1 MGRKSLKETRQKEI
15 IKGFYMVAKKQGLE
29 NTSIAKLAAHLR
41 VNPSLIMH
49 YFSSRENLL
58 NALVDFIRE
67 SYSGIYE
74 VNDGKID
81 TKQKLLKLIDNL
93 FSRKWNK
100 LFDDG
105 VFYSCY
111 ALTYRNKNFRS
122 GYKKMHEALHEMLL
136 NSLRQAAANHVIPD
150 ENIEE
155 KVTIIFSIIDG
166 AYYFLGM
173 VSDKKEI
180 QAKENLYK
188 KYVLELL
195 GLK

>member
-15 IKGFYMVAKKQGLE
+15 IEGFYTVAKKQGLE
-29 NTSIAKLAAHLR
+29 NTSIAKLATHLR

-67 SYSGIYE
+67 SYSDIYE
-74 VNDGKID
+74 VNDGGID
-81 TKQKLLKLIDNL
+81 TKEKLLKLIDNL

-122 GYKKMHEALHEMLL
+122 CYKKMHEVLHEMLL
-136 NSLRQAAANHVIPD
+136 NSLRQAAANHIVPD

-155 KVTIIFSIIDG
+155 KVTIIFSIVDG
-166 AYYFLGM
+166 AYYFVGM
-173 VSDKKEI
+173 MSDKKEI
-180 QAKENLYK
+180 QAKEKLYK

>member
-1 MGRKSLKETRQKEI
+1 MGRKSLKAVRQKEI
-15 IKGFYMVAKKQGLE
+15 LKGFYTVAKKQGLE
-29 NTSIAKLAAHLR
+29 NASIAKVADHLE

-49 YFSSRENLL
+49 YFTSRENML
-58 NALVDFIRE
+58 NALVDYILE
-67 SYSGIYE
+67 SYSGIYQI
-74 VNDGKID
+74 NDGEIN
-81 TKQKLLKLIDNL
+81 TKEKLLELINNL
-93 FSRKWNK
+93 FSRKWNR

-122 GYKKMHEALHEMLL
+122 CYKKMHDALHEML
-136 NSLRQAAANHVIPD
+136 NQSLHQAAASQVICN
-150 ENIEE
+150 EKIEE

-173 VSDKKEI
+173 ADDKKEVD
-180 QAKENLYK
+180 AKENLYK